1 MSVKPIFEKLGEKT
15 QTPDESYSYEE
26 LLPNVDFGKFC
37 RDFLELFGIDRLLS
51 FTESSFT
58 EAMRQIFR
66 QVTCFIRDSTTG
78 ATELKIKAVKKLDQ
92 RSFHEDSFSVEEDNG
107 PFEVNVQVDR
117 PLTVMKGTREN
128 VPDQSQKFMNNSEK
142 FQESAYYFPINLPR
156 F

>member
-1 MSVKPIFEKLGEKT
+1 M
-15 QTPDESYSYEE
+15 
-26 LLPNVDFGKFC
+26 
-37 RDFLELFGIDRLLS
+37 
-51 FTESSFT
+51 
-58 EAMRQIFR
+58 
-66 QVTCFIRDSTTG
+66 TCFIRDSTTG

-92 RSFHEDSFSVEEDNG
+92 RSFHEDSFSIEEDNG

-128 VPDQSQKFMNNSEK
+128 VPDQSQKFINNSEQ